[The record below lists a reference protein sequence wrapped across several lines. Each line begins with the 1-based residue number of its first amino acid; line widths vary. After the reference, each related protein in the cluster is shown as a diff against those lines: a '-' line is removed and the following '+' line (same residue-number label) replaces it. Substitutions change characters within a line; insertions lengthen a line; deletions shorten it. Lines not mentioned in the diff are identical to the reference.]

1 MPPPIGRVH
10 DSLESL
16 GGESSGDLPR
26 TIAGGGRDSVRK
38 SGRRRSVLLSVGRLS
53 EEELREEQAMQSADL
68 EEVDRKPPMKLRSG
82 QSFPTRRM
90 APIPS
95 ERLRIPMSG
104 RCGFQICLYRVEPS
118 K

>member
-38 SGRRRSVLLSVGRLS
+38 SGRRRSVLLLGGFVTAAIVVTAITAGAARIAS
-53 EEELREEQAMQSADL
+53 
-68 EEVDRKPPMKLRSG
+68 PPCRH
-82 QSFPTRRM
+82 RRHLC
-90 APIPS
+90 S
-95 ERLRIPMSG
+95 
-104 RCGFQICLYRVEPS
+104 
-118 K
+118 